1 MNDLFMESI
10 ALQWGELMARLVASS
25 DCNDDDKEIATLRL
39 SDLTSD
45 MEIGLKEYV
54 VGQDESIN

>member
-1 MNDLFMESI
+1 MESI